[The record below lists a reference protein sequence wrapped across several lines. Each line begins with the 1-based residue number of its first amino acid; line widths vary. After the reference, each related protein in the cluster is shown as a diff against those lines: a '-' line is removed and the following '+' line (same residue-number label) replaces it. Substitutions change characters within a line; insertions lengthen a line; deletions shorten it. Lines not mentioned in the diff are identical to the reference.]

1 MTRRSDNGPTLTVI
15 WWHDLPGQVVAR
27 DGDRRHTQ
35 PLPLRFEKAIHRAAV
50 GRGQAGTTAFVAGWR
65 RESRGCSPD
74 LEAEVAA
81 ATADLDRRFDDA
93 ALEALIANNRK
104 AHRPSIGVPP

>member
-1 MTRRSDNGPTLTVI
+1 MTRRRETGPQLTVI
-15 WWHDLPGQVVAR
+15 WWHDIPGQVVAR
-27 DGDRRHTQ
+27 DGERRHTHA
-35 PLPLRFEKAIHRAAV
+35 LPMRFEKAIHRAAV

-65 RESRGCSPD
+65 RVSSACSPD

-93 ALEALIANNRK
+93 ALEALIADTRK
-104 AHRPSIGVPP
+104 AHRPPESVLQ